1 MKNKY
6 EKIIKQITNARKKN
20 NTNWMNLLRISIK
33 FAPKQSKKILRDIN
47 NQDKKI
53 SKLLKKLQ

>member
-53 SKLLKKLQ
+53 SKLLKKLH